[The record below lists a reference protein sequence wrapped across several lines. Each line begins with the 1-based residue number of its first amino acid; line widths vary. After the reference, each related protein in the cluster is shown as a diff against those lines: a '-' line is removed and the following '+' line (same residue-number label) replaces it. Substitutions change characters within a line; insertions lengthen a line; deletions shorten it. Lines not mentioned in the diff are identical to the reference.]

1 MEHDSLGCIRDIMN
15 VPIGIESESTL
26 EQVLDKLLTL
36 RISRLF
42 IFKDKKA
49 IGIVSEKDILNYLYN
64 EKLQKR
70 TSEVTINEIMHE
82 VFVNDGSMTIPEA
95 AKFMI
100 DNRCSSTGVGSK
112 GELIGIVTKTDL
124 TKYYAENYFGKN
136 RVNIQVS
143 SNYLSTLTN
152 DEILEVVGKMLES
165 EFSRMVIVSKEK
177 KPVGIIS
184 TGDIFRAVMDI
195 EASENTEKILKLTQ
209 DSKNIWLRY
218 KEFCS
223 YPAEKVMSRG
233 VINVREGEDLA
244 KACQIILD
252 KRINALGVQDSD
264 GQINGIIGKREI
276 LLTLASIN

>member
-1 MEHDSLGCIRDIMN
+1 MEENLGCIKDIMN
-15 VPIGIESESTL
+15 SPLGIESGSTL

-42 IFKDKKA
+42 IFKNGKA

-64 EKLQKR
+64 EKLQKL
-70 TSEVTINEIMHE
+70 TSEVIIDEIMHE
-82 VFVNDGSMTIPEA
+82 VFVNDESTTIPEA
-95 AKFMI
+95 AKFMT
-100 DNRCSSTGVGSK
+100 DNRCSSTGVSSK
-112 GELIGIVTKTDL
+112 GELVGIVTKTDL
-124 TKYYAENYFGKN
+124 TKFYAENYFGKN
-136 RVNIQVS
+136 QVGNQMS
-143 SNYLSTLTN
+143 SSYFSTLTS
-152 DEILEVVGKMLES
+152 DKIFGVVGKMLGS

-195 EASENTEKILKLTQ
+195 EAAENTEKILNLTH
-209 DSKNIWLRY
+209 DYENILLRY

-233 VINVREGEDLA
+233 IINVSEGEDLA

-252 KRINALGVQDSD
+252 KGINALGVQDNA

-276 LLTLASIN
+276 LLTLAKE